1 MNLLGFEI
9 TRRKAQGL
17 QSVSSS
23 YGSWLSNIFGPIREP
38 YAQAWQHNVEL
49 APTQTLLSFS
59 AVYACIRG
67 ISSDIAKMRVK
78 LSEDDD
84 GIWTEITQNQPW
96 LPVLRKPNGYQ
107 SRADFFESWMIS
119 KLMYGNTYV
128 LKIREDRRGIVTGMH
143 VLHPNCVKPLV
154 AADGSVYYEIRED
167 FLAQTPLVDALSVEG
182 RIVIPPS
189 EIMHDLMM
197 PLWHPK
203 VGISPLYACA
213 LSGTV
218 GNNIEN
224 NSAFFFQ
231 NRAMPGGVLE
241 APGAVSDDTVRQLK
255 ADWQSN
261 FTGVNRGKVAVLAD
275 GLKFSAM
282 NPMTAEAAQQTEQL
296 KFAVEDVA
304 RAFGYP
310 IWKLSGT
317 TPPYTKPAEGQ
328 VLYFSDCLQIH
339 IVKIEESLDNGLE
352 LPLGMHTELDVEEL
366 LRMDRQ
372 ALYETLNAAG
382 KFLTLDEQRFEANKG
397 KIKGGNTVYKQ
408 EQEHAVEALF
418 NRDQSDD
425 PFGTKKPA
433 PAPAEEPESKPEP
446 ESEPADTRQLDEDEM
461 ELLYA
466 AELRRELTIA

>member
-1 MNLLGFEI
+1 
-9 TRRKAQGL
+9 
-17 QSVSSS
+17 
-23 YGSWLSNIFGPIREP
+23 
-38 YAQAWQHNVEL
+38 
-49 APTQTLLSFS
+49 
-59 AVYACIRG
+59 
-67 ISSDIAKMRVK
+67 MRVK
-78 LSEDDD
+78 LSRNED
-84 GIWTEITQNQPW
+84 GIWTEITENQPW

-107 SRADFFESWMIS
+107 SRVDFFESWMIS

-128 LKIREDRRGIVTGMH
+128 LKIREDRRGIVTGLH

-154 AADGSVYYEIRED
+154 AEDGSVYYEIRED
-167 FLAQTPLVDALSVEG
+167 FLAQTPLVDALSIEG

-189 EIMHDLMM
+189 EIIHDLMM
-197 PLWHPK
+197 PLFHLK
-203 VGISPLYACA
+203 VGVSPLYACA

-224 NSAFFFQ
+224 NAAFFFQ

-241 APGAVSDDTVRQLK
+241 APGAVSDQTVLQLK

-261 FTGVNRGKVAVLAD
+261 FTGTNRGKVAVLAD
-275 GLKFSAM
+275 GLKFTPL

-310 IWKLSGT
+310 VWKLSGS
-317 TPPYTKPAEGQ
+317 TPPYTKPEQGQ

-339 IVKIEESLDNGLE
+339 IVKIEECLDNGLE
-352 LPLGMHTELDVEEL
+352 LPLGMHTELDIDEL

-372 ALYETLNAAG
+372 ALYETINAAG

-397 KIKGGNTVYKQ
+397 QITGGNTVYKQ
-408 EQEHAVEALF
+408 EQEHAVEALYR
-418 NRDQSDD
+418 RDQLPD
-425 PFGTKKPA
+425 PFGKTQPA
-433 PAPAEEPESKPEP
+433 PTPEPEPEEPEPEM
-446 ESEPADTRQLDEDEM
+446 EEEMRSLDEDEL

-466 AELRRELTIA
+466 AELRRELTNA